1 MGAATGTAAVATV
14 ILRAAAMVRPMVAVQ
29 VSGELARQWAMAGV
43 MERVAVA
50 TVMAAAVVVMVASWA
65 RAVTVSRCTPQSH
78 PV

>member
-50 TVMAAAVVVMVASWA
+50 TVMAEAEAVVAASWA
-65 RAVTVSRCTPQSH
+65 RVVVVSRCTPRSH
-78 PV
+78 PR